1 MCSAEAREGK
11 EKDPGG
17 GDGIPL
23 TLRASVLNKELT
35 DMASESQG
43 GEMGGDVKTRA
54 TFVQNHIALPLPY
67 LNHHFMR
74 IR

>member
-1 MCSAEAREGK
+1 MLRQEK
-11 EKDPGG
+11 EKRKTLV
-17 GDGIPL
+17 DGIPL

-35 DMASESQG
+35 DMASESQD

-54 TFVQNHIALPLPY
+54 TFIQNHIALPLPY

>member
-1 MCSAEAREGK
+1 MLRQEK
-11 EKDPGG
+11 EKRKTLV
-17 GDGIPL
+17 DGIPL

-35 DMASESQG
+35 DMASESQD
-43 GEMGGDVKTRA
+43 GEMGGDVKTQA
-54 TFVQNHIALPLPY
+54 TFIQNHIALPLPY